1 MMSAESQNRLRE
13 IDVLNFEHTAIVPV
27 CEAKPKR
34 KKKPG
39 MKFEHKLII
48 GQWFVIGALAV
59 MNYILQ
65 VGAI

>member
-1 MMSAESQNRLRE
+1 MQEVTLPKQE
-13 IDVLNFEHTAIVPV
+13 IDVLRFEHTAIIPV
-27 CEAKPKR
+27 REAKPKR

-39 MKFEHKLII
+39 MKFENKLII
-48 GQWFVIGALAV
+48 GQWFVIGVLAV

>member
-1 MMSAESQNRLRE
+1 MQESTLPKQE
-13 IDVLNFEHTAIVPV
+13 IDVLRFERALIFPV
-27 CEAKPKR
+27 EETKPKR
-34 KKKPG
+34 KKKSG
-39 MKFEHKLII
+39 MSFERKVII